1 MMHLNMV
8 KVLSESFDPRLSG
21 KIFPDCVDLFILYT
35 ISIQLQNGGT
45 MSKRKSILV
54 RSAAKITVIASGNLL
69 YAAGVVFFI
78 LPAGLITGGTTGIA
92 LIANYFGNLPVSVF
106 VGIIN
111 VIMFV
116 LGMLVLGKAFALSTL
131 VSTLAY
137 PSMLGLLERAAD
149 GFVLTDDKLL
159 CALFGGLCIG
169 ASLAVIIRLGASTGG
184 MDIPP
189 LILNKKLGIPVSVS
203 MYIFDF
209 AILAGQM
216 LFSERQASLYGII
229 LVMVYTIT
237 LDKLLTLGA
246 GRTKV
251 EIVSRKPEVLRK
263 SILNKMDRG
272 VTMLHARTGY
282 LGIETDVLYCIISP
296 RELHQMERIIRDE
309 DPEAFIVLSKASS
322 VYGRGFSS
330 EKNYIS

>member
-1 MMHLNMV
+1 MN
-8 KVLSESFDPRLSG
+8 KRND
-21 KIFPDCVDLFILYT
+21 IL
-35 ISIQLQNGGT
+35 I
-45 MSKRKSILV
+45 
-54 RSAAKITVIASGNLL
+54 RSAVKIAVIIAGNLL

-78 LPAGLITGGTTGIA
+78 MPSGLITGGTTGIA
-92 LIANYFGNLPVSVF
+92 LIANHFCNIPVSAF
-106 VGIIN
+106 VGVFN

-116 LGMLVLGKAFALSTL
+116 LGLLVLGKAFALSTL
-131 VSTLAY
+131 ISTLAY
-137 PSMLGLLERAAD
+137 PAMLGLLERTAR

-159 CALFGGLCIG
+159 CALFGGICIG
-169 ASLAVIIRLGASTGG
+169 ASLALIIRLGASTGG

-189 LILNKKLGIPVSVS
+189 LILNKKLGVPVSIS
-203 MYIFDF
+203 MYVFDF

-216 LFSERQASLYGII
+216 AFSERQASLYGII

-251 EIVSRKPEVLRK
+251 EIVSRKPEALRK

-272 VTMLHARTGY
+272 VTLLHARTGY
-282 LGIETDVLYCIISP
+282 LGIETDILYCIISP
-296 RELHQMERIIRDE
+296 RELHKMEKIIRDE

-322 VYGRGFSS
+322 VYGRGFSL
-330 EKNYIS
+330 EKN

>member
-1 MMHLNMV
+1 MN
-8 KVLSESFDPRLSG
+8 KCND
-21 KIFPDCVDLFILYT
+21 IL
-35 ISIQLQNGGT
+35 I
-45 MSKRKSILV
+45 
-54 RSAAKITVIASGNLL
+54 RSAGKITVIIAGNLL

-78 LPAGLITGGTTGIA
+78 LPSGLITGGTTGIA
-92 LIANYFGNLPVSVF
+92 LIANHFGNIPVSAF
-106 VGIIN
+106 VGVFN
-111 VIMFV
+111 VIMFM
-116 LGMLVLGKAFALSTL
+116 LGLLVLGKTFALSTL

-137 PSMLGLLERAAD
+137 PVMLGLLERAAR

-159 CALFGGLCIG
+159 CALFGGICIG
-169 ASLAVIIRLGASTGG
+169 ASLALIIRLGASTGG

-189 LILNKKLGIPVSVS
+189 LILNNTLGIPVSIS
-203 MYIFDF
+203 MYVFDF
-209 AILAGQM
+209 VILVGQM
-216 LFSERQASLYGII
+216 AFSERQASLYGII

-251 EIVSRKPEVLRK
+251 EIVSRQPETLRK

-272 VTMLHARTGY
+272 VTLLHARTGY
-282 LGIETDVLYCIISP
+282 LGIETDILYCIISP
-296 RELHQMERIIRDE
+296 RELHKMEKIIRDE

-322 VYGRGFSS
+322 VYGRGFSL

>member
-1 MMHLNMV
+1 MDKRNNILTRAAA
-8 KVLSESFDPRLSG
+8 KVL
-21 KIFPDCVDLFILYT
+21 
-35 ISIQLQNGGT
+35 
-45 MSKRKSILV
+45 
-54 RSAAKITVIASGNLL
+54 VIIAGNLL
-69 YAAGVVFFI
+69 YTAGVVFFI
-78 LPAGLITGGTTGIA
+78 LPSGLITGGTTGIA
-92 LIANYFGNLPVSVF
+92 LIANHFGNIPVSVF
-106 VGIIN
+106 VGIFN

-116 LGMLVLGKAFALSTL
+116 LGMLVLGKTFALSTL

-137 PSMLGLLERAAD
+137 PSMLGMLERAD
-149 GFVLTDDKLL
+149 GGFVLTDDKLL

-169 ASLAVIIRLGASTGG
+169 ASLALIIRLGASTGG

-189 LILNKKLGIPVSVS
+189 LILNKKLGIPVSIS
-203 MYIFDF
+203 MYVFDF

-216 LFSERQASLYGII
+216 MFSERQASLYGIV

-251 EIVSRKPEVLRK
+251 EIVSREPEALRK

-282 LGIETDVLYCIISP
+282 LGIETDILYCIISP
-296 RELHQMERIIRDE
+296 RELHQMEKIIRDE

-322 VYGRGFSS
+322 VYGRGFSR
-330 EKNYIS
+330 EKNYITENA